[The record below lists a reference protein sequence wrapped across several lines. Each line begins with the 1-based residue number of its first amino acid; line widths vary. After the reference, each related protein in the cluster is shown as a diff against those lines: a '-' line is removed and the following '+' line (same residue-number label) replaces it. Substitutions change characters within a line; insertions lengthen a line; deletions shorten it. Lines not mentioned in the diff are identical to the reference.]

1 MTALVWTLAAVA
13 VIAAVWSIVSALR
26 ASGKGRSPASTL
38 GDDAEDGGRIPLR
51 EEPLPVGAAPDLA
64 ADPNRPA
71 SVLSDSLHGEPVQ
84 EWTVQQ
90 MRTLLED
97 GNEERKPDWP
107 RRVMTP
113 NGPMDLTAPPFRL
126 RHSIMSW
133 RERAYARAITAR
145 MPSGYVLCPQLRLDS
160 LLVPTKPGDR
170 SADDWRTWRQR
181 VRIRAVDFV
190 VCRLPDWA
198 PVLAIE
204 VDLGN
209 RTATEDTNDKMT
221 LETLAEV
228 GLPLVRCSG
237 SPEKDWPMIEPY
249 VPEFD
254 EDEAFPMNE
263 HGAPDHD
270 EDADRPAESA

>member
-1 MTALVWTLAAVA
+1 MIALVWTLAGVA
-13 VIAAVWSIVSALR
+13 VLGAGWSIVAALR
-26 ASGKGRSPASTL
+26 ASKRRAVS
-38 GDDAEDGGRIPLR
+38 AEPLEGRIPLR
-51 EEPLPVGAAPDLA
+51 EEVPPVGAAPVVPSD
-64 ADPNRPA
+64 RSA
-71 SVLSDSLHGEPVQ
+71 SVLSDSLHGQPVEP
-84 EWTVQQ
+84 WTSDQL
-90 MRTLLED
+90 RTLLDDADED
-97 GNEERKPDWP
+97 KKVNWP

-113 NGPMDLTAPPFRL
+113 NGPMDLTAPPFKL

-160 LLVPTKPGDR
+160 LLVPVKPGDR
-170 SADDWRTWRQR
+170 PADDWRTWRQR
-181 VRIRAVDFV
+181 VRVRAIDFV

-204 VDLGN
+204 VDLG
-209 RTATEDTNDKMT
+209 TSATTDTNDRMT

-249 VPEFD
+249 VPEFN
-254 EDEAFPMNE
+254 EDLAFPL
-263 HGAPDHD
+263 AD
-270 EDADRPAESA
+270 EQDGRDRPAESA

>member
-1 MTALVWTLAAVA
+1 MIALVWTLAAVA
-13 VIAAVWSIVSALR
+13 VIAAAWSITAALG
-26 ASGKGRSPASTL
+26 ASKRKASTRDPYAV
-38 GDDAEDGGRIPLR
+38 GGEEGRIPLR
-51 EEPLPVGAAPDLA
+51 DEVPPVGAAPD
-64 ADPNRPA
+64 PA
-71 SVLSDSLHGEPVQ
+71 RGAPDAPALSSVLSDSLHGQPVEP
-84 EWTVQQ
+84 WTVDQ
-90 MRTLLED
+90 MRTLLDYPEQPKE
-97 GNEERKPDWP
+97 GGWP

-126 RHSIMSW
+126 RHSSRSW

-160 LLVPTKPGDR
+160 LLVPVKPGDR
-170 SADDWRTWRQR
+170 AAEDWRTWRQR
-181 VRIRAVDFV
+181 VRVRAIDFV

-198 PVLAIE
+198 PILAIE
-204 VDLGN
+204 VDLANSGGLQ
-209 RTATEDTNDKMT
+209 DTNDKMT

-254 EDEAFPMNE
+254 DSDDAFPMND
-263 HGAPDHD
+263 AD
-270 EDADRPAESA
+270 ERDRPAESA

>member
-1 MTALVWTLAAVA
+1 MIALVWTLAAVA
-13 VIAAVWSIVSALR
+13 VIAAGWSIIAALR
-26 ASGKGRSPASTL
+26 ASRRKAVSFDSGAVTG
-38 GDDAEDGGRIPLR
+38 EEGRIPLR
-51 EEPLPVGAAPDLA
+51 DEVAPVGAAPDPA
-64 ADPNRPA
+64 KADEA
-71 SVLSDSLHGEPVQ
+71 HSLSSVLSDSLHGQPVEP
-84 EWTVQQ
+84 WTVDQ
-90 MRTLLED
+90 MRTLLD
-97 GNEERKPDWP
+97 YPDQPKEGAWP

-113 NGPMDLTAPPFRL
+113 NGPMDLTAPPFKL

-160 LLVPTKPGDR
+160 LLVPVKPGER
-170 SADDWRTWRQR
+170 AAEDWRTWRQR
-181 VRIRAVDFV
+181 VRVRAIDFV

-209 RTATEDTNDKMT
+209 KDALQDTNDKMT

-254 EDEAFPMNE
+254 DTDDAFPMN
-263 HGAPDHD
+263 GSD
-270 EDADRPAESA
+270 ERDRPAESA